1 MKRRLMM
8 MMIILLCE
16 AICSTA
22 ALFAASANAA
32 LWSNV
37 DIAEVYA
44 YGDTFDVPERTL
56 TVGANTVK
64 ALHTVSFPGGD
75 VVRGKSVKLG
85 ETGNYTVRY
94 YANIGKDQYSA
105 EESFTVQ
112 CFGYSVNSE
121 ESSVSYGRYTEFE
134 ADSTGLIVKLA
145 NGDKLTFTKLIDVSS
160 LTQSDA
166 LFKFFITPEHHG
178 AADFNKLT
186 LTLTDAVDSSKYL
199 RIDVNRGQFSSGGVG
214 VSWVMAG
221 GNGQDMVG
229 YEKNK
234 KLHVNDDIGT
244 ALYISFVAQNNSG
257 DGWSGPAYNVKPD
270 LRYGTISFDYNS
282 KIVYANSDTV
292 SDLDSSDYY
301 KDLWRGWSSDKAR
314 LTVSASGYS
323 SATANF
329 CITEVFGMT
338 AEDLKNNSFID
349 DEAPVITVDS
359 DNIDMPRAEAGRA
372 YPVPAATAYDDY
384 AGSCEVTTEI
394 VYGYHS
400 DTPVSVTL
408 LNGAFVPDRTG
419 TYTIIYT
426 AKDGF
431 GNTGR
436 KLLFVQAV
444 KTVPE
449 IVITPP
455 SVSTSIELGT
465 YVEIPKPAVSGG
477 SGKINVETA
486 IVFGGERTVING
498 GFRPE
503 IEGEYTI
510 EFIATD
516 YIGKTQSA
524 TITIDATRGEKPIF
538 VDSVN
543 LPPVY
548 INGGRYILPE
558 LYANDYTSGSLKRT
572 LCDVKIVDANGEKIY
587 KAGGEYIPAVNNNGD
602 FVRVT
607 YYSGGAVYPEFNIP
621 VIIGRTDNTVY
632 MTNYIY
638 GEAIS
643 VSTRDENNAL
653 YTTGLAVIPSL
664 GNSNWIFANALLK
677 NGASVTVSTLAGKT
691 NFGSF
696 EFTFYDALNGKKIS
710 VAAEIGSSKVTFTHG
725 GESYVLGSS
734 IKNGGKL
741 KITLGN
747 GKINVLCND
756 SVAMFVPLTV
766 YDDGDV
772 FEEFV
777 SDKVYIGVT
786 TTDNKTDS
794 RYMVLSVN
802 DNTLSYRNQDNSAP
816 LFSILGDYGG
826 KQKVNSDYV
835 IRRGI
840 CGDIFAPEARG
851 TLSVTAP
858 DGTIMK
864 DKNGK
869 VLKDVSIDEEYV
881 ITLTQYG
888 KYTLSYV
895 IAEVNWVGN
904 SNKPNI
910 TVTVPDEEAPVIEF
924 TKVPSDTAALGDVIV
939 IPEYKVTDNIS
950 TGSKITVRTFIVNAQ
965 GRFIE
970 LTDGANAIK
979 CENAGKYTFIVY
991 ATDEA
996 GNSSSLCYE
1005 INVR

>member
-1 MKRRLMM
+1 MKHKLT
-8 MMIILLCE
+8 IIFILLCM

-22 ALFAASANAA
+22 AFVVVSATSVT
-32 LWSNV
+32 WSEV
-37 DIAEVYA
+37 DIAEIYA
-44 YGDTFDVPERTL
+44 YGEVFDVPERTL
-56 TVGANTVK
+56 TVGSNTVK
-64 ALHTVSFPGGD
+64 AFHTVTFPSGD
-75 VVRGKSVKLG
+75 AVREKSVKLR
-85 ETGNYTVRY
+85 ETGDYTVRY
-94 YANIGKDQYSA
+94 YANTGKDQYSS

-112 CFGYSVNSE
+112 GFGYGVNSD
-121 ESSVSYGRYTEFE
+121 ESSVTYGRYTEFG

-145 NGDKLTFTKLIDVSS
+145 NGDKLTFTKLIDVAA

-166 LFKFFITPEHHG
+166 LFKFFITPEHQG
-178 AADFNKLT
+178 ASDFNKLT

-229 YEKNK
+229 YEKGK

-257 DGWSGPAYNVKPD
+257 DGWSGPAFNVKPD

-282 KIVYANSDTV
+282 KIVYANSDIV

-329 CITEVFGMT
+329 CITDVFGMS
-338 AEDLKNNSFID
+338 ADELRDNNFID

-359 DNIDMPRAEAGRA
+359 DYTEMPRAEAGRA

-384 AGSCEVTTEI
+384 AGSCEVTTEV
-394 VYGYHS
+394 VYGYH
-400 DTPVSVTL
+400 TEAPVSVTL
-408 LNGAFVPDRTG
+408 LNGSFVPDRTG

-431 GNTGR
+431 GNIAQ

-449 IVITPP
+449 ILITPP
-455 SVSTSIELGT
+455 SVLSSVELGT
-465 YVEIPKPAVSGG
+465 YVEIPEPIVNGG
-477 SGKINVETA
+477 SGKINIETA
-486 IVFGGERTVING
+486 VVFGGERTVING

-503 IEGEYTI
+503 TEGEYTI

-524 TITIDATRGEKPIF
+524 TLTIAATRGEKPMF

-548 INGGRYILPE
+548 ISGGKYILPE

-572 LCDVKIVDANGEKIY
+572 LCDVKVVDANGEKVY
-587 KAGGEYIPAVNNNGD
+587 KAGSGYIPAVNNNGD
-602 FVRVT
+602 FTQIT
-607 YYSGGAVYPEFNIP
+607 YYSGSAVYPAFNVP
-621 VIIGRTDNTVY
+621 VIIGRTDNTVH
-632 MTNYIY
+632 MSDYIY
-638 GEAIS
+638 GKDITVA
-643 VSTRDENNAL
+643 TRDENNAL
-653 YTTGLAVIPSL
+653 YNTGLAVIPSV
-664 GNSNWIFANALLK
+664 GDSGWIFANALLK
-677 NGASVTVSTLAGKT
+677 TEASVTVSTLAGKT
-691 NFGSF
+691 NFGAF
-696 EFTFYDALNGKKIS
+696 EFAFIDALNGKKIT
-710 VAAEIGSSKVTFTHG
+710 VTATIGSAKVTFTHG

-734 IKNGGKL
+734 VKNGGKL
-741 KITLGN
+741 KIVFGN
-747 GKINVLCND
+747 EKINVLCND
-756 SVAMFVPLTV
+756 SVAMSVPLTV
-766 YDDGDV
+766 YDDGEV
-772 FEEFV
+772 FDGFA
-777 SDKVYIGVT
+777 SDKIYIGVT
-786 TTDNKTDS
+786 TVENKTDS
-794 RYMVLSVN
+794 RYMVLSIN
-802 DNTLSYRNQDNSAP
+802 ETALSYRNQDNSAP
-816 LFSILGDYGG
+816 SFTILGDYGG
-826 KQKVNSDYV
+826 KQKVNSEYV

-840 CGDIFAPEARG
+840 CSDVFAPESSG

-858 DGTIMK
+858 DGSVMK

-869 VLKDVSIDEEYV
+869 DLKDVPIEEEYV

-888 KYTLSYV
+888 KYTVSYV
-895 IAEVNWVGN
+895 ISEVNWVGN
-904 SNKPNI
+904 RNRPNI

-924 TKVPSDTAALGDVIV
+924 TKVPSATAALGDVIV
-939 IPEYKVTDNIS
+939 MPKYIVTDNIS
-950 TGSKITVRTFIVNAQ
+950 SESEITVKAFVINAQ

-970 LTDGANAIK
+970 LADGANAIK
-979 CENAGKYTFIVY
+979 CENTGKYTFIVY
-991 ATDEA
+991 ATDAA
-996 GNSSSLCYE
+996 GNSSSLCCE
-1005 INVR
+1005 VNVR